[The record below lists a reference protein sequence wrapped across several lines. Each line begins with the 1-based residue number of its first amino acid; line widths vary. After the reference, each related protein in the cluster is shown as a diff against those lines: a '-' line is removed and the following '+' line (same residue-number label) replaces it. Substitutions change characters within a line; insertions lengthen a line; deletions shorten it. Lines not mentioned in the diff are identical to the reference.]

1 MDTLAI
7 KNALRAL
14 SFEGFADKQVCR
26 NCVVYRLTLKK
37 DNLIIV
43 CDNSSDFRPLC
54 SIVVK
59 PHEFPTI
66 VVRPDALHLSVV
78 QTDSWHYDVTIQTKS
93 STITLRISPDDAY
106 VIRATK
112 KTKRR
117 EQ

>member
-43 CDNSSDFRPLC
+43 CDNDDFRPVC
-54 SIVVK
+54 SIVVRSCD
-59 PHEFPTI
+59 FPQI
-66 VVRPDALHLSVV
+66 IVRPDTIHLSVT
-78 QTDSWHYDVTIQTKS
+78 QTGNWHYDVTIQTKS